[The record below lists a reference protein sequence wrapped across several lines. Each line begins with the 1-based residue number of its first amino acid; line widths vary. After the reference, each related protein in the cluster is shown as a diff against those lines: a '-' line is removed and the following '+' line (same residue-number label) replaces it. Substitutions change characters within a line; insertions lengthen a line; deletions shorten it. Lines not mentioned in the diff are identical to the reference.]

1 MNPTELGDIIAA
13 IWPTLTTEQRTCWN
27 FWALQHPLT
36 SSRGDRIALYGWQ
49 AFYAVNAALAVVDP
63 ALILND
69 PPTTTTPPTAP
80 TVTAMIWTKRAK
92 LANGTT
98 LHGGVAWLELEEPIP
113 TGTVVIV
120 KQAYSTRSARSR
132 RPPRNRHVT
141 TLQET
146 DAGPV
151 NLQTPRGYFASTA
164 GANKFASIKGATA
177 SRKRNLPLCRLQVIN
192 TDNGTTTTITV
203 ANPHT
208 PA

>member
-1 MNPTELGDIIAA
+1 MTPTELGDIIAA
-13 IWPTLTTEQRTCWN
+13 IWPTLTAQQRTCWN
-27 FWALQHPLT
+27 FWGLQHPVT

-49 AFYAVNAALAVVDP
+49 AFYAVNAALGVVDP
-63 ALILND
+63 ALILHN
-69 PPTTTTPPTAP
+69 PPTSATLPPVP
-80 TVTAMIWTKRAK
+80 NVTGMLWTKRAQ

-98 LHGGVAWLELEEPIP
+98 LRRGLAWLELGEPIP
-113 TGTVVIV
+113 TATAVII
-120 KQAYSTRSARSR
+120 KQAYSIRSARSR
-132 RPPRNRHVT
+132 RLPRNRHVT

-146 DAGPV
+146 EAGPV

-192 TDNGTTTTITV
+192 TNNGATITITV

>member
-1 MNPTELGDIIAA
+1 MTPTELGNIIAVA
-13 IWPTLTTEQRTCWN
+13 WAALTDEQRTCWN
-27 FWALQHPLT
+27 FWSLQHPIT

-63 ALILND
+63 TLILND
-69 PPTTTTPPTAP
+69 PPATSTPPPPIQVSGAL
-80 TVTAMIWTKRAK
+80 WTKRAR
-92 LANGTT
+92 LASGST
-98 LHGGVAWLELEEPIP
+98 LRTSLAWLDLATPIP
-113 TGTVVIV
+113 PGTAVIV
-120 KQAYSTRSARSR
+120 KQAYAIRSARSR
-132 RPPRNRHVT
+132 RLPRNRHVT

-177 SRKRNLPLCRLQVIN
+177 SRKRNKPLCRLQILN
-192 TDNGTTTTITV
+192 TDNGATTTITV